1 MSDCEEMDF
10 YPARLDLEK
19 IKRAQMARRWIGA
32 KEMKRRGCEFCL
44 HMIHVGHLYISYVNA
59 AGFSTREIKPNSR
72 IHFCAFKTCPFR
84 ELDGI
89 EKDYIKEYDSKLA
102 KGLDTA
108 MKCLRNMGVKDKRK
122 AKAVKAVKHE
132 DA

>member
-44 HMIHVGHLYISYVNA
+44 HIIHVGHLYVGYVNA
-59 AGFSTREIKPNSR
+59 AGFSARDIKPNAR
-72 IHFCAFKTCPFR
+72 ICFCQFATCPFH

-89 EKDYIKEYDSKLA
+89 KKDYIQEYDSRVA
-102 KGLDTA
+102 KGLDSA
-108 MKCLRNMGVKDKRK
+108 MKCLRNMGIKERRKGSK
-122 AKAVKAVKHE
+122 AKAKGVA
-132 DA
+132 A